1 MLGSARGVRP
11 HEAPHRSGGG
21 DRCPLCA
28 VRRCRKTVA
37 QWMRKMRLPEGD
49 KFGEFVRVTPDRV
62 DRSSAV
68 TRRLVN
74 LAASKAW
81 LLTALEG

>member
-1 MLGSARGVRP
+1 
-11 HEAPHRSGGG
+11 
-21 DRCPLCA
+21 
-28 VRRCRKTVA
+28 
-37 QWMRKMRLPEGD
+37 MRKMRLPEGD